1 MGDDREQ
8 SWEGRRIRSRE
19 PFQAG
24 IERKHTESLSAQSP
38 FALIAR
44 VSSQDHVEQ
53 TGKVR
58 LGIQIRPPSP
68 AEAAAGS
75 LRSG

>member
-1 MGDDREQ
+1 MWRKIIDGEDREQ

-24 IERKHTESLSAQSP
+24 IERKHTESLYIQSP
-38 FALIAR
+38 FAIIAR
-44 VSSQDHVEQ
+44 VSSQDNVEQ

-58 LGIQIRPPSP
+58 LGI
-68 AEAAAGS
+68 
-75 LRSG
+75 